1 MTASDN
7 GLSLGIRLLPG
18 ETAARLDEYLRD
30 AKESFVSFLSSVHI
44 APVEFSL
51 DFDAS
56 ESRCMEATGLVW
68 SIDPVYC
75 IASILVSDGEY
86 SCGLSRKHLAPGES
100 EALHSYPHSPGLKEM
115 FVGCT
120 KKRQS

>member
-1 MTASDN
+1 
-7 GLSLGIRLLPG
+7 
-18 ETAARLDEYLRD
+18 LDEYLRD
-30 AKESFVSFLSSVHI
+30 AKGSFVSFLSSVHI

-51 DFDAS
+51 AFNAS

-86 SCGLSRKHLAPGES
+86 SFGLSRKHNLTPGES
-100 EALHSYPHSPGLKEM
+100 EALHSYL
-115 FVGCT
+115 
-120 KKRQS
+120 

>member
-1 MTASDN
+1 MQ
-7 GLSLGIRLLPG
+7 RV
-18 ETAARLDEYLRD
+18 
-30 AKESFVSFLSSVHI
+30 FVSFLSSVHI
-44 APVEFSL
+44 APVEFAL

-56 ESRCMEATGLVW
+56 GSRCLEATGLVW

-86 SCGLSRKHLAPGES
+86 GFGLSRKHNPIPGES
-100 EALHSYPHSPGLKEM
+100 EALHSYLHSLGLKEM

-120 KKRQS
+120 KKRQA

>member
-1 MTASDN
+1 VTASDN

-30 AKESFVSFLSSVHI
+30 AKGSFVSFLSSVHI
-44 APVEFSL
+44 APVEFAL

-75 IASILVSDGEY
+75 IASILVLPPFARIKGNIRRLHKKAASV
-86 SCGLSRKHLAPGES
+86 
-100 EALHSYPHSPGLKEM
+100 EAL
-115 FVGCT
+115 
-120 KKRQS
+120 

>member
-30 AKESFVSFLSSVHI
+30 AKGSFVSFLSSVHT
-44 APVEFSL
+44 APVEFTL

-68 SIDPVYC
+68 SIDPSTASLRYC
-75 IASILVSDGEY
+75 KRWRVQLRIV
-86 SCGLSRKHLAPGES
+86 P
-100 EALHSYPHSPGLKEM
+100 EA
-115 FVGCT
+115 
-120 KKRQS
+120 

>member
-30 AKESFVSFLSSVHI
+30 AKGSFVSFLGSVHT
-44 APVEFSL
+44 APVEFAL

-86 SCGLSRKHLAPGES
+86 SFGLSRKHNLIPGG
-100 EALHSYPHSPGLKEM
+100 ARHSIVTFIRSD
-115 FVGCT
+115 
-120 KKRQS
+120 

>member
-1 MTASDN
+1 
-7 GLSLGIRLLPG
+7 
-18 ETAARLDEYLRD
+18 
-30 AKESFVSFLSSVHI
+30 
-44 APVEFSL
+44 
-51 DFDAS
+51 
-56 ESRCMEATGLVW
+56 MEATGLVW

-86 SCGLSRKHLAPGES
+86 SFGLSGKHNLTPGERA
-100 EALHSYPHSPGLKEM
+100 ALHSYLHSLELKEM